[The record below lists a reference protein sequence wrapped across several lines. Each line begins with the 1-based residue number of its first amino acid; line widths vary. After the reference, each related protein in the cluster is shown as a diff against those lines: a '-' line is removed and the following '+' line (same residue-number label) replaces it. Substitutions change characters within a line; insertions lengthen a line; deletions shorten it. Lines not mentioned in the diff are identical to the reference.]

1 MKKAKVE
8 LLVFRNFHIEFPS
21 KKKVNHFNKYIAD
34 YMAANFPEQ
43 CKSEYDTLEA
53 LIYATSLKEVIC
65 KKVAELSGFKVE
77 LSASV

>member
-1 MKKAKVE
+1 MKTKVQ
-8 LLVFRNFHIEFPS
+8 LLVFKDFHIEFES
-21 KKKVNHFNKYIAD
+21 KKEINQFNKYIAD

-65 KKVAELSGFKVE
+65 KKVAELSGFKIE